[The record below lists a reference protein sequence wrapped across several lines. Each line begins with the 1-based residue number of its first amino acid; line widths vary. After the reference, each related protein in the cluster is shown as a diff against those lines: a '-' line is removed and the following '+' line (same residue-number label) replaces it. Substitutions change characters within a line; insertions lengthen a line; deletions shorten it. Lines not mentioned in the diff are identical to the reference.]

1 MNRKSKT
8 SKGAR
13 KKDES
18 CPESQRCPIVAM
30 GASAGG
36 LEVFQRFFTV
46 MPPDTG
52 MAFVLVQHLDRS
64 HETLMPEILSKHT
77 VMPVLKVEEG
87 LKVQANHVYVIA
99 PNVSLTIDGCTFRLA
114 SLANAERKSIDQF
127 FRSVAADQRE
137 NVIGI
142 VFSGTGTDGTLGLKA
157 IKESG
162 GLTMAQVPDSAKFDS
177 MPRNA
182 ISTGCVDYVL
192 TVEEM
197 PARIVEYINH
207 LNVLH
212 QRKSAEMIQHE
223 ALIHLPEIFPLLKKK
238 TGHDFSR
245 YKQSTL
251 ARRIQRRMQVV
262 YLDSVFKYVA
272 FLRDNPDEVD
282 ALFKDLLIGVT
293 QFFRDAESFDVL
305 AKKVIPQL
313 FEGKKKDGVVRV
325 WVPGCSSGEEA
336 YSFAILLAEHAQ
348 EIKDPPRIQVFATD
362 LDAEAL
368 EFARKARYPEDIAE
382 QITTERLQQFFRKTG
397 PVYEVVDEIR
407 EMCIFSPHNL
417 IKDPPFS
424 RLDLISCR
432 NLLIYLE
439 VDLQRR
445 LLPLFHYALNPCG
458 YLFLGPSENV
468 ASRSELFRAVDQ
480 KHRIFQRK
488 PTLLQSP
495 VHVHLMDSGHVT
507 RFQTLTSPAITLPKE
522 QNLARSIERVI
533 LEEYAPAS
541 AVINQ
546 QAEVLYFSG
555 NTGKFLEPPSGVPS
569 NKIISMAR
577 KNLRLELRSA
587 IHRAISSGK
596 EVVRKNISFKSGR
609 EVQQFDLIVRPLPE
623 VGKEAELYIVIFREL
638 IAGTGIARAADD
650 FADHEHPIIRQLENE
665 LRTTKEDLQTT
676 IEELETSNEELKSAN
691 EELLSMNEELQ
702 SGNEELQTSKEE
714 VQSANDELQRK
725 IEEVEAANL
734 ELRQAHEDR
743 ARLAA
748 IVQNSDDAIIGKA
761 LDSIIT
767 SWNRAAE
774 RIFGY
779 TADEIIGK
787 SILTIIPHDLH
798 DEEAKIISKLRR
810 GERIEH
816 YETARL
822 TKDGRRIIASISASP
837 IRDAN
842 GFIVGVSKIARDIT
856 EQRKNHEALQRR
868 ERLLSDFFENGA
880 IGLHW
885 VGPDG
890 TILRANRTELALLG
904 YAPEEYIGHN
914 IAEFYVDAPLIKDI
928 LHKLTC
934 GQTLENYEARMRC
947 KDGSIKHVLISSN
960 VLWEDGK
967 FIHTRCFTRDIT
979 EQKKAELALQKAK
992 EELELRVEERTAS
1005 LRETTEQLETFC
1017 YTVAHDLR
1025 SPLRAQQS
1033 FAQVLLEDYK
1043 DVLDETGRNYL
1054 QRILASASRLDKL
1067 VNDLLAYS
1075 RISRSEIIFQNIDLG
1090 KVVGEVREHLAD
1102 DIQNQKGRITIGP
1115 LLTVCAYEPILHL
1128 VITNL
1133 MANALKFVAP
1143 GAVPDI
1149 HIWSEEKDSFVRLWI
1164 EDKGIGIS
1172 PEHIEKI
1179 FGVFQRLHPM
1189 DKYPGTGIGLAIV
1202 RKGVDRMGGSVGV
1215 ESEIETGS
1223 RFWIEL
1229 KKPTD

>member
-1 MNRKSKT
+1 VKQQKTQNRR
-8 SKGAR
+8 ANANNE
-13 KKDES
+13 ES
-18 CPESQRCPIVAM
+18 CSTPQHCPIVAM

-36 LEVFQRFFTV
+36 LEVFQRFFDA
-46 MPPDTG
+46 MPPDAG

-77 VMPVLKVEEG
+77 KMPVSKVEEG

-99 PNVSLTIDGCTFRLA
+99 PSTSLTMDACTFRLR
-114 SLANAERKSIDQF
+114 SKTDGKPIDQF
-127 FRSVAADQRE
+127 FKSVAADQQE
-137 NVIGI
+137 SVIGI
-142 VFSGTGTDGTLGLKA
+142 VFSGTGSDGTLGLKA
-157 IKESG
+157 IKEHG
-162 GLTMAQVPDSAKFDS
+162 GLTMAQIPDTAKFDS

-182 ISTGCVDYVL
+182 ISSGFVDYVL
-192 TVEEM
+192 AVEEI
-197 PARIVEYINH
+197 PARIVEYVRH
-207 LNVLH
+207 LNVLQ
-212 QRKSAEMIQHE
+212 QRKSAETIQQE
-223 ALIHLPEIFPLLKKK
+223 AVRLLPKIFPILKKK
-238 TGHDFSR
+238 TSHDFSR

-251 ARRIQRRMQVV
+251 ARRIQRRMQVA
-262 YLDSVFKYVA
+262 YLDSVSKYVN
-272 FLRDNPDEVD
+272 FLRESPHEVD

-293 QFFRDAESFDVL
+293 QFFRDSESFEVL
-305 AKKVIPQL
+305 AMNVIPTL
-313 FEGKKKDGVVRV
+313 FEGKKKDNIVRL

-336 YSFAILLAEHAQ
+336 YSFAILLAEHAA
-348 EIKDPPRIQVFATD
+348 ELDEAPKIQVFATD

-368 EFARKARYPEDIAE
+368 EFARKARYSEDIAE
-382 QITTERLQQFFRKTG
+382 QISPGRLRRFFKKTG
-397 PVYEVVDEIR
+397 SVYEVVDEIR

-488 PTLLQSP
+488 PTLLHSP
-495 VHVHLMDSGHVT
+495 IHVPLMDSGQVT
-507 RFQTLTSPAITLPKE
+507 RFQTLASPSVSLPKE

-555 NTGKFLEPPSGVPS
+555 NTGKFLEPASGVPS

-587 IHRAISSGK
+587 IHRAISTGK
-596 EVVRKNISFKSGR
+596 EVVRESIAFKSGR
-609 EVQQFDLIVRPLPE
+609 EVQQIDLIVRPLPE
-623 VGKEAELYIVIFREL
+623 VGKEAELFIVIFREL
-638 IAGTGIARAADD
+638 IPGTGISQPAED
-650 FADHEHPIIRQLENE
+650 FADHENPIIKQLENE
-665 LRTTKEDLQTT
+665 LRTTKDDLQTT

-725 IEEVEAANL
+725 IEEVETANL
-734 ELRQAHEDR
+734 ELKQAHEDR

-748 IVQNSDDAIIGKA
+748 IVQNSDDAIISKT

-787 SILTIIPHDLH
+787 SILTIIPPERS
-798 DEEAKIISKLRR
+798 DEETHIISKLKR
-810 GERIEH
+810 GERIQH
-816 YETARL
+816 YETVRL
-822 TKDGRRIIASISASP
+822 TKDGRRIIASITASP

-842 GFIVGVSKIARDIT
+842 GFIIGASKIARDIT
-856 EQRKNHEALQRR
+856 EQRKNQEALQRR
-868 ERLLSDFFENGA
+868 EKLLSDFFENGA

-890 TILRANRTELALLG
+890 IILRANRTEMALLG
-904 YAPEEYIGHN
+904 YSPEEYIGHN
-914 IAEFYVDAPLIKDI
+914 IAEFYVDLPIIEDI

-934 GQTLENYEARMRC
+934 GETLDNYEARMRC
-947 KDGSIKHVLISSN
+947 KDGSVKHVLVSSN
-960 VLWEDGK
+960 VFWEEGK
-967 FIHTRCFTRDIT
+967 FIHSRCFTRDIT
-979 EQKKAELALQKAK
+979 EQKKAEAALQKAK
-992 EELELRVEERTAS
+992 EDLERRVEERTAS

-1017 YTVAHDLR
+1017 YTIAHDLR

-1043 DVLDETGRNYL
+1043 DKLDETGLNYL
-1054 QRILASASRLDKL
+1054 QRILASAGRLDKL

-1075 RISRSEIIFQNIDLG
+1075 RISRSEILSREIDLG
-1090 KVVGEVREHLAD
+1090 KVVGEVQGHLAD
-1102 DIQNQKGRITIGP
+1102 DIQNQKGRVTVGP
-1115 LLTVCAYEPILHL
+1115 LLSVCAYEPTLHL

-1143 GAVPDI
+1143 GATPDI
-1149 HIWSEEKDSFVRLWI
+1149 HIWSEEKDSFVRLWV

-1202 RKGVDRMGGSVGV
+1202 RKGVERLGGRVGV
-1215 ESEIETGS
+1215 ESEPGKGS

-1229 KKPTD
+1229 KKPGA